1 MSWDPLLFLKQTNIS
16 SPKVVTKSVTG
27 LYYSWNCSN
36 LFWSDLVQTTSLKF
50 CKIKRSNMSCWEAH
64 VGFFRLFMKGIFG
77 PYVLWHFD
85 KKLLFLVVTLIS
97 TRDYTVKDEFNC
109 LVMKT
114 LKSNLSYSAAAIKV
128 HYRVITV
135 RSIVVRSQAWS
146 RAVFQHWAKN
156 GF

>member
-85 KKLLFLVVTLIS
+85 KKLIFWLVTRIRI
-97 TRDYTVKDEFNC
+97 RDYTIHAFKTSRWLRVIFGTSNI
-109 LVMKT
+109 LV
-114 LKSNLSYSAAAIKV
+114 KV
-128 HYRVITV
+128 HTV
-135 RSIVVRSQAWS
+135 NSVW
-146 RAVFQHWAKN
+146 FKKL
-156 GF
+156 

>member
-64 VGFFRLFMKGIFG
+64 VGFFRLFMKGIFV
-77 PYVLWHFD
+77 PYVPFD
-85 KKLLFLVVTLIS
+85 KKLFFKLVTRIR
-97 TRDYTVKDEFNC
+97 TRDY
-109 LVMKT
+109 
-114 LKSNLSYSAAAIKV
+114 
-128 HYRVITV
+128 RVIV
-135 RSIVVRSQAWS
+135 Y
-146 RAVFQHWAKN
+146 FN
-156 GF
+156 GAPFNDLIQYILSFHFWIKQIRFDSGTWNS